1 MVLDHGSDYFLILL
15 QFELH
20 LAKTKL
26 QLVKA
31 WKKADLELVII
42 ITTQEFSFLNE
53 LIILNQINIYS
64 NYLVGFTQRLVDL
77 TVPWTKPPDYS
88 VL

>member
-31 WKKADLELVII
+31 WKKADLELVTIT
-42 ITTQEFSFLNE
+42 TTQELSLPNE
-53 LIILNQINIYS
+53 LIILDQIDIYS
-64 NYLVGFTQRLVDL
+64 NYLVDFI
-77 TVPWTKPPDYS
+77 
-88 VL
+88 